1 MKIFLISDN
10 NDTLEGLRLA
20 GIEGVVVHSAE
31 ETLNVL
37 KNAKQNPEI
46 GLILITQKAAK
57 PCREYIDASKSEKCP
72 LIEEI
77 PDRHYEDFEDPL
89 DRYISGT
96 LGING

>member
-20 GIEGVVVHSAE
+20 GIEGVVVHE
-31 ETLNVL
+31 KNETLNAL
-37 KNAKQNPEI
+37 KKAKENPEI

-57 PCREYIDASKSEKCP
+57 PCREYIDANRSDKYT

-89 DRYISGT
+89 ARYIQGT